1 MERPLAERPLA
12 QRIARFWL
20 PVLVYL
26 AGIFT
31 LSAQPHLRAPI
42 EFPDSDKLYHLMEY
56 GGLGWLLAR
65 AFHDALPGKP
75 WWRRAL
81 IAIGVGIVIAACDEL
96 FQSTVPGRESSVF
109 DALADTLGVATA
121 QWLYRRIRL
130 RAGR

>member
-1 MERPLAERPLA
+1 MERPPAERLLA
-12 QRIARFWL
+12 QRLWRFWL

-42 EFPDSDKLYHLMEY
+42 EFPNSDKLYHLLEY

-65 AFHDALPGKP
+65 ALHEALPGKP

-81 IAIGVGIVIAACDEL
+81 IAIGIGIVIAASDEV
-96 FQSTVPGRESSVF
+96 FQSTVPGRESTVF

-121 QWLYRRIRL
+121 QWLYLRITL
-130 RAGR
+130 RAER